1 MVALVQHRDDH
12 RDPGHLWRSRVTAY
26 YSGPIVAR
34 RFHSLILCYH
44 GVSDAWEH
52 SLAVRPRALERQV
65 RSLIRRGY
73 RPVSADD
80 AVEGGSRR
88 FHVTFDDAYTNVA
101 SGLAILEALDVPATV
116 FACASYADDGR
127 ALDIPE
133 LAAAVAVFGNHMA
146 TMTWDELGDLA
157 ERGVEIGSHTLTHPH
172 LPRLS
177 DAELERELDESRRR
191 FEDVLGRPCRYLAYP
206 FGDDD
211 ERVYRAAER
220 AGYAAAFSLRGSAD
234 KTDRYA
240 LPRVDLYRRD
250 GLIRTTL
257 KTSFVR
263 SPAVA
268 ALTRLRAVTGRT

>member
-1 MVALVQHRDDH
+1 
-12 RDPGHLWRSRVTAY
+12 
-26 YSGPIVAR
+26 VAR

-52 SLAVRPRALERQV
+52 SLAVRPRALERQI

-73 RPVSADD
+73 RPVRASE
-80 AVEGGSRR
+80 AVAGGGRR
-88 FHVTFDDAYTNVA
+88 QFHVTFDDAYKNVA
-101 SGLAILEALDVPATV
+101 SGLAILDALDVPATV

-133 LAAAVAVFGNHMA
+133 LAAAVAAFGDHMA
-146 TMTWDELGDLA
+146 TMTWDELGELA
-157 ERGVEIGSHTLTHPH
+157 ERGVEIGSHTLSHPH

-177 DAELERELDESRRR
+177 DSELERELVESRRR
-191 FEDVLGRPCRYLAYP
+191 FEDVLGRPCRFLAYP

-211 ERVYRAAER
+211 ERVYRAAQR

-234 KTDRYA
+234 KSDRYA
-240 LPRVDLYRRD
+240 VPRVDLYRRD

-263 SPAVA
+263 GPAVA
-268 ALTRLRAVTGRT
+268 ALTRLRAAARRG